1 MLVFTAATFGIGSN
15 MVADDAQPVP
25 LKGAITNLN
34 WFDAQRKHYETPDQ
48 IARRFK
54 LPDDGAMRAFCHGA
68 ASMLDRRTAQFVRRV
83 PFALDDAWCLL
94 ADTDK
99 ARQWLFGVE
108 WELRPGGAF
117 RLPDAGPGIAAQG
130 LVAEL
135 HRDEV
140 LELAAEDGSTVRF
153 EAIDASGSAR
163 ARRDI
168 PNYAGAIT
176 EFRATNRVPETA
188 GVPERLRETTAEQ
201 IAQPGGTGTH
211 CVGVVAAWHR
221 AASLLQKLAFEE
233 ANLFWPAEQAIGLN
247 LEALVAAYAKLMP
260 AYYKA

>member
-1 MLVFTAATFGIGSN
+1 

-135 HRDEV
+135 HPDEV

-168 PNYAGAIT
+168 PNYAGEIT
-176 EFRATNRVPETA
+176 EFRVTNRVPETA

-247 LEALVAAYAKLMP
+247 LESLVAAYAKLMP

>member
-1 MLVFTAATFGIGSN
+1 
-15 MVADDAQPVP
+15 MVVDYAQDAEDAGVVP
-25 LKGAITNLN
+25 LNGAITNLN

-48 IARRFK
+48 IARRVK
-54 LPDDGAMRAFCHGA
+54 LPDDNAMRAFCHGA
-68 ASMLDRRTAQFVRRV
+68 ASMLNRRTAQFIRRV
-83 PFALDDAWCLL
+83 PCTPDGAWHLL
-94 ADTDK
+94 ADAGK

-108 WELRPGGAF
+108 WDFRPGGGF
-117 RLPDAGPGIAAQG
+117 RLPEAGAGIAAHG

-135 HRDEV
+135 LPGKLLD
-140 LELAAEDGSTVRF
+140 LAAEDGGSVRF
-153 EAIDASGSAR
+153 EALHASGSAR
-163 ARRDI
+163 AQRDI

-176 EFRATNRVPETA
+176 EFRVTNRVPETA
-188 GVPERLRETTAEQ
+188 AAPERLRETTAEQ

-233 ANLFWPAEQAIGLN
+233 EDLDWPADRAIGLN

>member
-1 MLVFTAATFGIGSN
+1 
-15 MVADDAQPVP
+15 MVADDAHIVP
-25 LKGAITNLN
+25 LTSAITNLN

-54 LPDDGAMRAFCHGA
+54 LPDDDAMRAFCHGA
-68 ASMLDRRTAQFVRRV
+68 ASMLDRRTAQFIRRV
-83 PFALDDAWCLL
+83 PSAPDAAWCFL
-94 ADTDK
+94 ADTGK

-108 WELRPGGAF
+108 WEFHPGGRF
-117 RLPDAGPGIAAQG
+117 RMPDAGAGIAAQG

-135 HRDEV
+135 HPGQV
-140 LELAAEDGSTVRF
+140 LELAAEDGGTIRF
-153 EAIDASGSAR
+153 EAQDASGSAR

-168 PNYAGAIT
+168 PNYTGAIT
-176 EFRATNRVPETA
+176 EFRVTNRVSATA
-188 GVPERLRETTAEQ
+188 GAPEGIRETTAEQ

-211 CVGVVAAWHR
+211 CVGVVAAWHS
-221 AASLLQKLAFEE
+221 AASLLQKLAYEE
-233 ANLFWPAEQAIGLN
+233 ANLFWPTEQAIGLN

>member
-1 MLVFTAATFGIGSN
+1 MAE
-15 MVADDAQPVP
+15 DDAQVVP

-54 LPDDGAMRAFCHGA
+54 LPDDDAMRAFCHGA
-68 ASMLDRRTAQFVRRV
+68 AAMLDRSTAQFIRRV
-83 PFALDDAWCLL
+83 PCAPDDAWSFL
-94 ADTDK
+94 ADTAK

-108 WELRPGGAF
+108 WELRAGGAF
-117 RLPDAGPGIAAQG
+117 RFPEADLGVAAQG

-135 HRDEV
+135 HPGQV
-140 LELAAEDGSTVRF
+140 LALEAEDGGVRF
-153 EAIDASGSAR
+153 EVQDASGSAR

-176 EFRATNRVPETA
+176 EFRVTNRVSRAA
-188 GVPERLRETTAEQ
+188 GAPERLRETTAEQ
-201 IAQPGGTGTH
+201 VAQPGGPGTH

-221 AASLLQKLAFEE
+221 AASLLQQTAFEE
-233 ANLFWPAEQAIGLN
+233 ANLYWPPERAIGLD
-247 LEALVAAYAKLMP
+247 LEALVAAYAKLLP

>member
-1 MLVFTAATFGIGSN
+1 
-15 MVADDAQPVP
+15 MVADDAQEAGDAGIVP
-25 LKGAITNLN
+25 LRGAITNLN

-54 LPDDGAMRAFCHGA
+54 LPDDDAMRAFCHGA
-68 ASMLDRRTAQFVRRV
+68 AAMLNRRTAQFVRRV
-83 PFALDDAWCLL
+83 PCAPDEAWRFLT
-94 ADTDK
+94 DTEK

-108 WELRPGGAF
+108 WEFRPGGPF
-117 RLPDAGPGIAAQG
+117 RLREAGAGVAASG
-130 LVAEL
+130 LIAEL
-135 HRDEV
+135 QPGEV
-140 LELAAEDGSTVRF
+140 LELAAEDGSVFRF
-153 EAIDASGSAR
+153 EASDASGSAR
-163 ARRDI
+163 ARRDV

-176 EFRATNRVPETA
+176 EFRVTNRVPETA
-188 GVPERLRETTAEQ
+188 VAPERLRESTAEQ

-233 ANLFWPAEQAIGLN
+233 ANLNWQPEQAIGLN

-260 AYYKA
+260 AYYKG

>member
-1 MLVFTAATFGIGSN
+1 

-54 LPDDGAMRAFCHGA
+54 LPDDDAMRAFCHGA
-68 ASMLDRRTAQFVRRV
+68 ASMLDRRTAQFVRRI
-83 PFALDDAWCLL
+83 PCTPDRAWGFLT
-94 ADTDK
+94 DTAK

-108 WELRPGGAF
+108 WEFRPGGAF
-117 RLPDAGPGIAAQG
+117 RLLEAGPGIAAQG
-130 LVAEL
+130 HIAQL
-135 HRDEV
+135 HPGEV

-153 EAIDASGSAR
+153 EALDASGSAR

-168 PNYAGAIT
+168 PNHAGAIT
-176 EFRATNRVPETA
+176 EFHVTNRVPETA

-201 IAQPGGTGTH
+201 IAQPGTGTH

-221 AASLLQKLAFEE
+221 ASSLFQKLAFEE
-233 ANLFWPAEQAIGLN
+233 ANLFWSAEQAIGLN

>member
-1 MLVFTAATFGIGSN
+1 
-15 MVADDAQPVP
+15 MVADDAQDAGIVP

-54 LPDDGAMRAFCHGA
+54 LPDDDAMRAFCHGA
-68 ASMLDRRTAQFVRRV
+68 ASMLDRRTIQFVRRV
-83 PFALDDAWCLL
+83 PCAREDAWRFL
-94 ADTDK
+94 ADTDNSQ
-99 ARQWLFGVE
+99 QWLFGVE
-108 WELRPGGAF
+108 WEFRPGGDF
-117 RLPDAGPGIAAQG
+117 RLPEAGAGVGAEGHI
-130 LVAEL
+130 AEL
-135 HRDEV
+135 RPDEV
-140 LELAAEDGSTVRF
+140 LELVADDGSSVRF
-153 EAIDASGSAR
+153 EALDASSSAR

-168 PNYAGAIT
+168 PNHAGAIT
-176 EFRATNRVPETA
+176 EVRVTNRVTETV

-233 ANLFWPAEQAIGLN
+233 ADLFWPAEQAIGLN

>member
-1 MLVFTAATFGIGSN
+1 
-15 MVADDAQPVP
+15 MVADDAHVVP

-34 WFDAQRKHYETPDQ
+34 WFDSQRKHYETPDQ

-54 LPDDGAMRAFCHGA
+54 LPDDDAMRAFCQGA
-68 ASMLDRRTAQFVRRV
+68 TAMLDRGTAQFTRRV
-83 PFALDDAWCLL
+83 PCDPDGAWRFL
-94 ADTDK
+94 ADTGK

-108 WELRPGGAF
+108 WEFRPGGRF
-117 RLPDAGPGIAAQG
+117 RLPEADLGIPAQG

-135 HRDEV
+135 NPGKV
-140 LELAAEDGSTVRF
+140 LELAAEDGGSIRF
-153 EAIDASGSAR
+153 EVQDASGSAR

-176 EFRATNRVPETA
+176 EFRVTNRVPATA
-188 GVPERLRETTAEQ
+188 GAPEPLRETTSEQ
-201 IAQPGGTGTH
+201 IAQPGSTGTH

-221 AASLLQKLAFEE
+221 AASLLQKLTFEE
-233 ANLFWPAEQAIGLN
+233 ANLFWPTEQAIGLH

>member
-1 MLVFTAATFGIGSN
+1 
-15 MVADDAQPVP
+15 MVADDAHVVP

-54 LPDDGAMRAFCHGA
+54 LPDDDAMRAFCQGA
-68 ASMLDRRTAQFVRRV
+68 AAMLDRGTAQFIRRV
-83 PFALDDAWCLL
+83 PCAPDGAWSFL
-94 ADTDK
+94 ADAGK
-99 ARQWLFGVE
+99 APTWLFGVE
-108 WELRPGGAF
+108 WEFRPGGGF
-117 RLPDAGPGIAAQG
+117 RLREADLGVAMQG
-130 LVAEL
+130 HVAEL
-135 HRDEV
+135 NPGQV
-140 LELAAEDGSTVRF
+140 LALTSEDGGSIRF
-153 EAIDASGSAR
+153 EIQDASGSSR

-176 EFRATNRVPETA
+176 EFRVTNHVPPTA
-188 GVPERLRETTAEQ
+188 GAPEPLRETTSEQ

-221 AASLLQKLAFEE
+221 AASLLQKLAFED
-233 ANLFWPAEQAIGLN
+233 ANLFWPAERAIGLD

-260 AYYKA
+260 AYYKG

>member
-1 MLVFTAATFGIGSN
+1 
-15 MVADDAQPVP
+15 MVADDAQDAGIVP

-54 LPDDGAMRAFCHGA
+54 LPDDDAMRAFCHGA
-68 ASMLDRRTAQFVRRV
+68 AAMLDRRSAQFIRRV
-83 PFALDDAWCLL
+83 PCAPDDAWCFL
-94 ADTDK
+94 ADTGK

-108 WELRPGGAF
+108 WDFRSGGAF
-117 RLPDAGPGIAAQG
+117 RLPEAGAGVGAEG
-130 LVAEL
+130 LIAEL
-135 HRDEV
+135 HPGEV
-140 LELAAEDGSTVRF
+140 LELAADDGSSVRF
-153 EAIDASGSAR
+153 EALDASSSAR

-168 PNYAGAIT
+168 PNYTGAIT
-176 EFRATNRVPETA
+176 EFRVTNRVTATA
-188 GVPERLRETTAEQ
+188 GAPEPLRETTAEH

-221 AASLLQKLAFEE
+221 AASLLQEMAFEE
-233 ANLFWPAEQAIGLN
+233 AKLFWPAEQAIGLN

>member
-1 MLVFTAATFGIGSN
+1 

-54 LPDDGAMRAFCHGA
+54 LPDDDAMRAFCHGA
-68 ASMLDRRTAQFVRRV
+68 ASMLDRRTVQFVRRV

-117 RLPDAGPGIAAQG
+117 RLLEAGAGVGAEGHI
-130 LVAEL
+130 AEL
-135 HRDEV
+135 RPDEV
-140 LELAAEDGSTVRF
+140 LELVADDGSSVRF
-153 EAIDASGSAR
+153 EALDASSSAR

-176 EFRATNRVPETA
+176 EFRVTNRVTETV
-188 GVPERLRETTAEQ
+188 GVPGAPARDNRGADHPARRHRHALRRRGRRLAPR
-201 IAQPGGTGTH
+201 
-211 CVGVVAAWHR
+211 R
-221 AASLLQKLAFEE
+221 
-233 ANLFWPAEQAIGLN
+233 
-247 LEALVAAYAKLMP
+247 
-260 AYYKA
+260 

>member
-1 MLVFTAATFGIGSN
+1 MAEG
-15 MVADDAQPVP
+15 DAHVVP

-54 LPDDGAMRAFCHGA
+54 LPDDDAMRAFCHGA
-68 ASMLDRRTAQFVRRV
+68 AAMVDRSTAQFVRRV
-83 PFALDDAWCLL
+83 PGAPDDAWCFL
-94 ADTDK
+94 ADSTE

-117 RLPDAGPGIAAQG
+117 RFPEADPGVAAQG

-135 HRDEV
+135 HPGRV
-140 LELAAEDGSTVRF
+140 LELEAKDGGGIRF
-153 EAIDASGSAR
+153 EALDASGNAR

-176 EFRATNRVPETA
+176 ELRVTNRVSAEA
-188 GVPERLRETTAEQ
+188 SAPERLRETTAEQ
-201 IAQPGGTGTH
+201 VAQPGGPGTH

-221 AASLLQKLAFEE
+221 AASLLQQLAFEG
-233 ANLFWPAEQAIGLN
+233 ANLYWPPEQAIGLD
-247 LEALVAAYAKLMP
+247 LEALVAAYAKLLP

>member
-1 MLVFTAATFGIGSN
+1 
-15 MVADDAQPVP
+15 MVADDAQDAGIVP

-54 LPDDGAMRAFCHGA
+54 LPDDGAMRAFCQGA
-68 ASMLDRRTAQFVRRV
+68 GTMLDRRTVQFIRRV
-83 PFALDDAWCLL
+83 PCAPDGAWSFL

-108 WELRPGGAF
+108 WELRPGVRF
-117 RLPDAGPGIAAQG
+117 RLPEAGTGIAAEG

-135 HRDEV
+135 HPGEV
-140 LELAAEDGSTVRF
+140 MELATDDGGTVRF
-153 EAIDASGSAR
+153 DVQDATGSAR

-168 PNYAGAIT
+168 PNYSGAIT
-176 EFRATNRVPETA
+176 EFRLTNRVPETA
-188 GVPERLRETTAEQ
+188 SAPERLRETSAEQ

-211 CVGVVAAWHR
+211 RVGVVAAWHS

-233 ANLFWPAEQAIGLN
+233 ANLFWPPEQAIGLDP
-247 LEALVAAYAKLMP
+247 EALVAAYAKLMP
-260 AYYKA
+260 AYYKS

>member
-1 MLVFTAATFGIGSN
+1 
-15 MVADDAQPVP
+15 MVADDAHVVP
-25 LKGAITNLN
+25 LNGAITNLN

-54 LPDDGAMRAFCHGA
+54 LPDDDAMRAFCHGA
-68 ASMLDRRTAQFVRRV
+68 ATMQDRRTAQFVRRV
-83 PFALDDAWCLL
+83 PGAPDGAWRFL
-94 ADTDK
+94 ADTNK
-99 ARQWLFGVE
+99 ARQWLFGVD
-108 WELRPGGAF
+108 WDLRPGGTF
-117 RLPDAGPGIAAQG
+117 RLPDADPGVAAQG

-135 HRDEV
+135 HPGQV
-140 LELAAEDGSTVRF
+140 LELAAADGGSVRF
-153 EAIDASGSAR
+153 EALDASGSTR

-176 EFRATNRVPETA
+176 EFRVTNRAPETA
-188 GVPERLRETTAEQ
+188 VAPARLRETSAEQ
-201 IAQPGGTGTH
+201 VAQPGGTGAH
-211 CVGVVAAWHR
+211 SVGVVAAWHR

-260 AYYKA
+260 AYYKG

>member
-1 MLVFTAATFGIGSN
+1 
-15 MVADDAQPVP
+15 MVADDAHIVP
-25 LKGAITNLN
+25 LNGAIANLN

-54 LPDDGAMRAFCHGA
+54 LPDDDAMRAFCHGA
-68 ASMLDRRTAQFVRRV
+68 ASMLDRSTAQFIRRV
-83 PFALDDAWCLL
+83 PCAPDDAWCLL
-94 ADTDK
+94 ADTGR

-108 WELRPGGAF
+108 WEFRPGGRF
-117 RLPDAGPGIAAQG
+117 RLPEASAGIAAEG
-130 LVAEL
+130 HIAEL
-135 HRDEV
+135 HPGQV
-140 LELAAEDGSTVRF
+140 LELAADDGGTIRF
-153 EAIDASGSAR
+153 EAQDASGSAR

-176 EFRATNRVPETA
+176 EFRVTNRVPATA
-188 GVPERLRETTAEQ
+188 GAPEPLRETTAEH
-201 IAQPGGTGTH
+201 IAQPGGSGTH

-221 AASLLQKLAFEE
+221 ATSLLQNLAFEG
-233 ANLFWPAEQAIGLN
+233 ANLYWPTEQAIGLN

>member
-1 MLVFTAATFGIGSN
+1 MA
-15 MVADDAQPVP
+15 ADDAHVVP

-54 LPDDGAMRAFCHGA
+54 LPDDDAMRAFCQGA
-68 ASMLDRRTAQFVRRV
+68 AAMLDRSTAQFTRRV
-83 PFALDDAWCLL
+83 PSAPDDAWRFL
-94 ADTDK
+94 AEAGK

-108 WELRPGGAF
+108 WEFHDGGRF
-117 RLPDAGPGIAAQG
+117 RLPEADLGIPAQG

-135 HRDEV
+135 DPGQM
-140 LELAAEDGSTVRF
+140 LELAAEDGGTVRF
-153 EAIDASGSAR
+153 EVQDASGSAR

-168 PNYAGAIT
+168 LNYSGSIMEFRITNQVPATAGA
-176 EFRATNRVPETA
+176 
-188 GVPERLRETTAEQ
+188 PERLRETTAEHV
-201 IAQPGGTGTH
+201 AQPGGTGTH

-233 ANLFWPAEQAIGLN
+233 ANLFWPTELAIGLD

>member
-1 MLVFTAATFGIGSN
+1 
-15 MVADDAQPVP
+15 MVADDAQDAGIVP

-54 LPDDGAMRAFCHGA
+54 LPDDDAMRAFCHGA
-68 ASMLDRRTAQFVRRV
+68 ASMLDRRTAQFTRRV
-83 PFALDDAWCLL
+83 PCTPDGAWGFLT
-94 ADTDK
+94 DTGK
-99 ARQWLFGVE
+99 AGRWLFGVE

-117 RLPDAGPGIAAQG
+117 QLSEAGPGITAQG
-130 LVAEL
+130 LIAEL
-135 HRDEV
+135 HPSEV
-140 LELAAEDGSTVRF
+140 LELAGEDGSTVRF
-153 EAIDASGSAR
+153 EALDASGSAR

-168 PNYAGAIT
+168 PNYADAIT
-176 EFRATNRVPETA
+176 EFRVTNRVPETA
-188 GVPERLRETTAEQ
+188 GVPESLRETTAEQ

-221 AASLLQKLAFEE
+221 AASLLQQLAFEE
-233 ANLFWPAEQAIGLN
+233 ANLFWPAEQVIGLN

>member
-1 MLVFTAATFGIGSN
+1 
-15 MVADDAQPVP
+15 MVADDAQDAGIVP

-54 LPDDGAMRAFCHGA
+54 LPDDDAMRAFCRGA
-68 ASMLDRRTAQFVRRV
+68 ASMLDRRTVQFVRRL
-83 PFALDDAWCLL
+83 PCAPDDTWGFL
-94 ADTDK
+94 ADTNK

-108 WELRPGGAF
+108 WEFRSGGDF
-117 RLPDAGPGIAAQG
+117 RLPEAGAGVGAEGHIAEMRSG
-130 LVAEL
+130 
-135 HRDEV
+135 EV
-140 LELAAEDGSTVRF
+140 LELEVEGGSTVRF
-153 EAIDASGSAR
+153 EALDVSGSAR

-168 PNYAGAIT
+168 PNYAGAVM
-176 EFRATNRVPETA
+176 EFRVTNRVPETA
-188 GVPERLRETTAEQ
+188 GAPERLRDTTAEQ

-221 AASLLQKLAFEE
+221 AASLLQKLAFKE

-247 LEALVAAYAKLMP
+247 LEALVAAYAKLMS

>member
-1 MLVFTAATFGIGSN
+1 M
-15 MVADDAQPVP
+15 ADDARDAHIVP
-25 LKGAITNLN
+25 LNGAITNLN

-54 LPDDGAMRAFCHGA
+54 LPDDDAMRAFCHGA
-68 ASMLDRRTAQFVRRV
+68 AAMLDRRTAQFVRRV
-83 PFALDDAWCLL
+83 PCASDGAWGLL
-94 ADTDK
+94 ADTGR

-108 WELRPGGAF
+108 WEFRPGGRF
-117 RLPDAGPGIAAQG
+117 RLPEAGAGIAAHG

-135 HRDEV
+135 HPGRV
-140 LELAAEDGSTVRF
+140 LELAAEDGGTVRF
-153 EAIDASGSAR
+153 EALDAGGSAR

-176 EFRATNRVPETA
+176 ELRLTNQVPATA
-188 GVPERLRETTAEQ
+188 GAPERLRETTAEQ
-201 IAQPGGTGTH
+201 VAQPGGSGTH

-221 AASLLQKLAFEE
+221 AASLLQRLAFEE
-233 ANLFWPAEQAIGLN
+233 ANLFWPTEQAIGLD

-260 AYYKA
+260 AYYKT